1 MKLLLLGFVF
11 VASEAL
17 STTFPGVDNP
27 QRARVNYI
35 LNCQGCHGPDGAG
48 SADGDVPRMK
58 NFLGKFLSVEG
69 GREFLIR
76 VSGVAN
82 APLSDAS
89 IAELLNW
96 TLHTQSRDQIP
107 TDFLPY
113 RESDIREWRRK
124 PLDDVAHT
132 RQKLVARMR

>member
-1 MKLLLLGFVF
+1 MKLFLLCFVF
-11 VASEAL
+11 VAGEAL
-17 STTFPGVDNP
+17 SASFSGVDNP
-27 QRARVNYI
+27 ERARVNYI

-58 NFLGKFLSVEG
+58 NFLGNFLSVEG

-82 APLSDAS
+82 APLTDAS

-96 TLHTQSRDQIP
+96 TLHTQSPDQIP
-107 TDFLPY
+107 TGFLPY
-113 RESDIREWRRK
+113 SESDISEWRRR
-124 PLDDVAHT
+124 PLDDVAHE
-132 RQKLVARMR
+132 RERLVGRME

>member
-1 MKLLLLGFVF
+1 MKLLLLCFVF
-11 VASEAL
+11 VTTDVLAAS
-17 STTFPGVDNP
+17 FPGVDNP

-58 NFLGKFLSVEG
+58 DFLGNFLSVKG

-82 APLSDAS
+82 APLTDAS

-96 TLHTQSRDQIP
+96 TLHTQSPDQIP
-107 TDFLPY
+107 TTFLPY
-113 RESDIREWRRK
+113 SESDISEWRRR

>member
-1 MKLLLLGFVF
+1 MKLLLLCFVF
-11 VASEAL
+11 VTTDVLSAS
-17 STTFPGVDNP
+17 FPGVDNP
-27 QRARVNYI
+27 KRARVNYI

-58 NFLGKFLSVEG
+58 DFLGNFLSVKG

-82 APLSDAS
+82 APLTDAS

-96 TLHTQSRDQIP
+96 TLHTQSPDQIP
-107 TDFLPY
+107 TTFLPY
-113 RESDIREWRRK
+113 SESDISEWRRR